1 MEQRASKRFW
11 IALLAGLLVF
21 FGLLAGLVYYLLQ
34 PSTDTARIRDI
45 MIILLAVEGLFIG
58 ITLVVLMV
66 QIGLLVHILHEEVRP
81 ILESLQDTAHT
92 VKGTTVFLS
101 DHLARPV
108 IRVKGYVAMLRS
120 LKALLRFRRP
130 KERSTNL

>member
-1 MEQRASKRFW
+1 MEQRSSGRFW
-11 IALLAGLLVF
+11 AALIAGLLIF
-21 FGLLAGLVYYLLQ
+21 FGLFVGLVIYLLQ

-58 ITLVVLMV
+58 IALVVLMV
-66 QIGLLVHILHEEVRP
+66 QIGLLVYVLHEEVRP

-101 DHLARPV
+101 EHLTKPV
-108 IRVKGYVAMLRS
+108 IQVKGYVAVLRS
-120 LKALLRFRRP
+120 LKALFRFRRP
-130 KERSTNL
+130 KERSTNS